1 MFKVIHYYLQMYLK
15 INIKN
20 KCIEINE
27 LHPVHFLSVPGLV
40 WKACLKKDRNEIRI
54 INRY

>member
-1 MFKVIHYYLQMYLK
+1 MYFK